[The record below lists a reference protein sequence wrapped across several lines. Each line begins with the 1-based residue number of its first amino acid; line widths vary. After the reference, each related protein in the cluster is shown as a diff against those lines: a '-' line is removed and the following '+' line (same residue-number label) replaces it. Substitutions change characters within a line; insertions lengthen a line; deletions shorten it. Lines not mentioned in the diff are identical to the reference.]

1 MTGPED
7 VDAVVTRAAGPEG
20 RTVVARLL
28 SLMEPEAAL
37 LWVEGSEPFFGGAR
51 PLAVLT
57 IDGPGPV
64 LEALDAL
71 ERGGFA

>member
-7 VDAVVTRAAGPEG
+7 VAAMVTRAAGPAG

-28 SLMEPEAAL
+28 SLMVPEAAIHWL
-37 LWVEGSEPFFGGAR
+37 EGSEPFFGGAR
-51 PLAVLT
+51 PIDVLT

-64 LEALDAL
+64 LDAL
-71 ERGGFA
+71 KAIEQGGFA

>member
-7 VDAVVTRAAGPEG
+7 VEAVVTRAAGPEG
-20 RTVVARLL
+20 RTVVPRLL
-28 SLMEPEAAL
+28 SLMTPEAAL
-37 LWVEGSEPFFGGAR
+37 LWLEGSEPFFGGAR
-51 PLAVLT
+51 PTAVLA

-71 ERGGFA
+71 EQGGFA